1 MIKQLQLHKGDS
13 PSELL
18 DVIRQFM
25 KEYPSGLSVTVEPIY
40 QKRTTKQNALYQLLV
55 HRLHTQSGMDEDY
68 IRYEAKRIAVGW
80 GYPVKRDE
88 QGYPIEKDGSF
99 VGISSRDANIAQF
112 KMLIEGLYQLA
123 LRNDIILEDV
133 KG

>member
-1 MIKQLQLHKGDS
+1 MIRQFLIHKGDS
-13 PSELL
+13 SSELMST
-18 DVIRQFM
+18 IRQFIG
-25 KEYPSGLSVTVEPIY
+25 EYPNGVTVTVEPYY
-40 QKRTTKQNALYQLLV
+40 QKRTGKQNALYQLLV
-55 HRLHTQSGMDEDY
+55 HRLAIQSGLDEEY
-68 IRYEAKRIAVGW
+68 IKDEAKKIAIGW

-88 QGYPIEKDGSF
+88 DGYPLEVNGTY

-112 KMLIEGLYQLA
+112 NMLVDALYQLA

>member
-1 MIKQLQLHKGDS
+1 MIKQFLFHKGDS
-13 PSELL
+13 SSELICT
-18 DVIRQFM
+18 IRQFIG
-25 KEYPSGLSVTVEPIY
+25 EYPNGVTVTVEPYY
-40 QKRTTKQNALYQLLV
+40 QQRTGKQNALYQLLV
-55 HRLHTQSGMDEDY
+55 HRLAIQSGLDEDY
-68 IRYEAKRIAVGW
+68 IKDEAKKIAIGW

-88 QGYPIEKDGSF
+88 EGYPLEVNGTY

-112 KMLIEGLYQLA
+112 NMLVDALYQLA

>member
-1 MIKQLQLHKGDS
+1 MVKQFIFHRGDS
-13 PSELL
+13 SSELCST
-18 DVIRQFM
+18 IRQFIG
-25 KEYPSGLSVTVEPIY
+25 EYPNGVTVTVEPYY
-40 QKRTTKQNALYQLLV
+40 QQRTGKQNAMYQLLV
-55 HRLHTQSGMDEDY
+55 HRLSTQSGLPEEY
-68 IRYEAKRIAVGW
+68 IREEAKKIAIGW

>member
-1 MIKQLQLHKGDS
+1 MIRHFLFHKGDS
-13 PSELL
+13 SSELL
-18 DVIRQFM
+18 TTIRQFIG
-25 KEYPSGLSVTVEPIY
+25 EYPNGVTVTVEPYY
-40 QKRTTKQNALYQLLV
+40 QQRTGKQNALYQLLV
-55 HRLHTQSGMDEDY
+55 HRLAIQSGLDEEY
-68 IRYEAKRIAVGW
+68 IKDEAKKIAIGW

-88 QGYPIEKDGSF
+88 DGYPLEVNGTY

-112 KMLIEGLYQLA
+112 NMLVDALYQLA

>member
-1 MIKQLQLHKGDS
+1 MIRQFLIHKGDS
-13 PSELL
+13 SSELMNT
-18 DVIRQFM
+18 IRQFIG
-25 KEYPSGLSVTVEPIY
+25 EYPNGVTVTVEPYY
-40 QKRTTKQNALYQLLV
+40 QLRTGKQNALYQLLV
-55 HRLHTQSGMDEDY
+55 HRLSIQSGLDEEF
-68 IRYEAKRIAVGW
+68 IKTEAKKIAIGW

-88 QGYPIEKDGSF
+88 DGYPIEKDGTF

-112 KMLIEGLYQLA
+112 NMLIDALHQLA